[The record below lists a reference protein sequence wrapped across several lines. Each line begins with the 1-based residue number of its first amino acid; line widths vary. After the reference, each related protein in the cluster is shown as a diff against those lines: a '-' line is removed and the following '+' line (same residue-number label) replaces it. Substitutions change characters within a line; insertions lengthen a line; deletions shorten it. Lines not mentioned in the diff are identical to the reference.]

1 MTFSFENLIVWQ
13 RAHQFVL
20 QVYKSTQN
28 YPQDERFGL
37 SSQFRRAAVSITAN
51 IAEGYKKLSKADKLR
66 FFNIAQGSL
75 EECRN
80 YVILSYDLGYS
91 DKETDEMMRNSIEE
105 VSKLLNAYCD
115 SIVENKAMNAEQLS

>member
-66 FFNIAQGSL
+66 FFDIAQGSL

-105 VSKLLNAYCD
+105 VSKLLNAYCG

>member
-1 MTFSFENLIVWQ
+1 MTFNFENLIVWQ

-37 SSQFRRAAVSITAN
+37 PSQFRRAAVSITAN

-105 VSKLLNAYCD
+105 VSKLLNAYCG

>member
-75 EECRN
+75 EEYRN

-105 VSKLLNAYCD
+105 VSKLLNAYCG

>member
-66 FFNIAQGSL
+66 FFNIAQGNL

-105 VSKLLNAYCD
+105 VSKLLNAYCG

>member
-105 VSKLLNAYCD
+105 VSKLLNTYCG